1 MVHLEGSKIKDFH
14 TIGSKRWK
22 KKHLKTG
29 RSRKLRLNQ
38 NKCAIAELITDLI
51 RISIRFSFIQL
62 SWRFWVA
69 RKQTPVTLI
78 AMSESKTKLIDFVR
92 SISNKALLEIKEN
105 SPKHQL
111 FLGAVLGFATAVP
124 SIKIARALSL
134 FTGSVMILLAVK
146 NNCECYLDLSKYA
159 NINLTKIFELI
170 KQNGPLSV
178 GFTAGYLLGFG
189 YIWLRDDGSHLRQNW
204 HTF

>member
-1 MVHLEGSKIKDFH
+1 MERAAHGKSNQLAESNSID
-14 TIGSKRWK
+14 
-22 KKHLKTG
+22 
-29 RSRKLRLNQ
+29 SRLFVCAYTHVRGGKWLVTKL
-38 NKCAIAELITDLI
+38 DLLDN
-51 RISIRFSFIQL
+51 IS
-62 SWRFWVA
+62 
-69 RKQTPVTLI
+69 T
-78 AMSESKTKLIDFVR
+78 MSDGKTKLIDFVR
-92 SISNKALLEIKEN
+92 SVSNKALVEIKEN

-111 FLGAVLGFATAVP
+111 FLGAILGFATAVP

-159 NINLTKIFELI
+159 NINMAKIFEMI

-189 YIWLRDDGSHLRQNW
+189 YI
-204 HTF
+204 

>member
-1 MVHLEGSKIKDFH
+1 
-14 TIGSKRWK
+14 
-22 KKHLKTG
+22 
-29 RSRKLRLNQ
+29 
-38 NKCAIAELITDLI
+38 
-51 RISIRFSFIQL
+51 
-62 SWRFWVA
+62 
-69 RKQTPVTLI
+69 
-78 AMSESKTKLIDFVR
+78 MSENKTKLIDFVR
-92 SISNKALLEIKEN
+92 SMSNKALIEIKEN

-111 FLGAVLGFATAVP
+111 FLGTILGFATAVP

-159 NINLTKIFELI
+159 SINLAKIFDII

-189 YIWLRDDGSHLRQNW
+189 YI
-204 HTF
+204 

>member
-1 MVHLEGSKIKDFH
+1 MFVQTHDRGAKWLVTKLDLLANITTMAEG
-14 TIGSKRWK
+14 
-22 KKHLKTG
+22 
-29 RSRKLRLNQ
+29 
-38 NKCAIAELITDLI
+38 
-51 RISIRFSFIQL
+51 
-62 SWRFWVA
+62 
-69 RKQTPVTLI
+69 
-78 AMSESKTKLIDFVR
+78 KTKFIDFVR
-92 SISNKALLEIKEN
+92 SMSNKALVEIKEN

-111 FLGAVLGFATAVP
+111 FLGAILGFATAVP

-159 NINLTKIFELI
+159 NFNLGKIFEMI

-189 YIWLRDDGSHLRQNW
+189 YI
-204 HTF
+204 